1 MISEFGIEVPAHVI
15 TPDFR
20 KNLVH
25 VLKSSKG
32 NIPVSIYVDDPE
44 TKYAVEFIS
53 KKFQIS
59 VTADFIADVRDLG
72 LRFKVSR
79 KNAS

>member
-1 MISEFGIEVPAHVI
+1 M
-15 TPDFR
+15 
-20 KNLVH
+20 
-25 VLKSSKG
+25 
-32 NIPVSIYVDDPE
+32 DDPE

>member
-1 MISEFGIEVPAHVI
+1 MNENADMKKQEREQIVELGSDI
-15 TPDFR
+15 T
-20 KNLVH
+20 
-25 VLKSSKG
+25 KSSKG